1 MPKPVSNQA
10 DDRCAECP
18 ARRVCTVDPRT
29 CSEAREGTR

>member
-1 MPKPVSNQA
+1 MKPATNHH

-29 CSEAREGTR
+29 CGDARGEKR